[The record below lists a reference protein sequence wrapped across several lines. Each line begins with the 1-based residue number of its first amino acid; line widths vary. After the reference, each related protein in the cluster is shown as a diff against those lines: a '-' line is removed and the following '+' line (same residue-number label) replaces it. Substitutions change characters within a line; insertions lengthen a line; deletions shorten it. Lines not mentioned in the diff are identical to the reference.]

1 VTATSQLA
9 RSKFTVI
16 ANEHNAEF
24 HGLVEVMF
32 RSFRAFLP
40 NKNTVCEV
48 KFVLSTAY
56 LPAGL

>member
-1 VTATSQLA
+1 MPNEYTA
-9 RSKFTVI
+9 
-16 ANEHNAEF
+16 NF

-32 RSFRAFLP
+32 RSFRALLP
-40 NKNTVCEV
+40 NKNTFCEV